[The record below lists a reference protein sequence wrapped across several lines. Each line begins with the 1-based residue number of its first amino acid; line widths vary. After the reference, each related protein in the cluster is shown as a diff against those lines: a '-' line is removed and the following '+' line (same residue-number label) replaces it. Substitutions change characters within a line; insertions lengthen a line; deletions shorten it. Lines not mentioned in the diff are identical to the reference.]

1 MDECYLEIETNT
13 QEKKLANWNV
23 KQIGLQKKLK
33 EICCKMNSYARPDVR
48 YCRDYLHSKCKQG
61 LFGILEARLLTSQV
75 RRLTGGSARALPT
88 GNLLTREMSTI
99 RANKMTKNR
108 DLILNVNRPV
118 GISHLV
124 VHMRFYFAPK
134 KVYL

>member
-1 MDECYLEIETNT
+1 MRNPPDNIYCTFSENCF
-13 QEKKLANWNV
+13 Q
-23 KQIGLQKKLK
+23 LK
-33 EICCKMNSYARPDVR
+33 FRSIKMNSYARPDVR

-88 GNLLTREMSTI
+88 GNLLTREMSSI

-134 KVYL
+134 KVYLLINH